1 MSPYILRRIDL
12 AAVRAAA
19 GSVPDPEICRSL
31 AEMDLLDEVEHVGGG
46 EVVVRYHLTSPLCPS
61 PFAVQIGREVRRR
74 VEAVRGVRRCRVHI
88 QDHFIAAEI
97 AQAVNEDSS
106 GAGAAISQVVA
117 ALAGRREFALL
128 SQPSVARLVRL
139 LARRCRSPE
148 AVIRAAVSTLDRF
161 RVEAA
166 SGRLSPVL
174 AAARDDPMAAE
185 DRLHQWVT
193 RDPAVT
199 DSQAAALGFG
209 PKLWLRANGVRVPW
223 RPLGGA
229 TARTRNAAR
238 GDRPR
243 ALDEATRPLLLAL
256 AGSGMSAGEL
266 LTLRVGDAGSMD
278 EDGALLPDLDAEPL
292 AVRYQADGGGT
303 PRLAF
308 LSYEARAAVQTA
320 LGGRSGA
327 GQEPSARLIGGPPAA
342 ELLERARTR
351 HEQLI
356 AAGNDVN
363 VATCRATGDFFRAWG
378 LPGSRFSAQ
387 RPTPEGQR

>member
-1 MSPYILRRIDL
+1 VSPSTLQRIDL

-19 GSVPDPEICRSL
+19 GSVADPEIRRSL
-31 AEMDLLDEVEHVGGG
+31 AEMELLDAVEHVGDG

-74 VEAVRGVRRCRVHI
+74 VEAVRGVKRCRVDI

-97 AQAVNEDSS
+97 AEAVNDNSS

-139 LARRCRSPE
+139 LARRCASPE
-148 AVIRAAVSTLDRF
+148 PVIRAAVSTLDRF
-161 RVEAA
+161 RLEAA
-166 SGRLSPVL
+166 SGRLSPFL
-174 AAARDDPMAAE
+174 AAARHDPMAAE
-185 DRLHQWVT
+185 DRLRQWVT

-199 DSQAAALGFG
+199 DTQAGALAFG
-209 PKLWLRANGVRVPW
+209 PKLWLRANGVPVPW

-229 TARTRNAAR
+229 PAPTRNAAH

-243 ALDEATRPLLLAL
+243 VLDKAARPLLLAL

-266 LTLRVGDAGSMD
+266 LTLRVRDAGSMD
-278 EDGALLPDLDAEPL
+278 EDGGLQPDLDAEPL
-292 AVRYQADGGGT
+292 AVRYQVDGERT

-308 LSYEARAAVQTA
+308 LSYEARASVQAA
-320 LGGRSGA
+320 LSDRGGA
-327 GQEPSARLIGGPPAA
+327 GQEPSARLIGGQPAEA
-342 ELLERARTR
+342 LLERARTR

-363 VATCRATGDFFRAWG
+363 VATCRATGEFFRAWG
-378 LPGSRFSAQ
+378 LPGSRFSQQ
-387 RPTPEGQR
+387 RPTSEGQR

>member
-1 MSPYILRRIDL
+1 VSPFTLRSIDL

-19 GSVPDPEICRSL
+19 GGVSDPEIRRSL
-31 AEMDLLDEVEHVGGG
+31 ADMELLDAVEHVGGG
-46 EVVVRYHLTSPLCPS
+46 EVVVHYHLTSPLCPS

-106 GAGAAISQVVA
+106 GAGAAISQVVG

-148 AVIRAAVSTLDRF
+148 PVIRAAVSTLDRF
-161 RVEAA
+161 RLAEA
-166 SGRLSPVL
+166 SGRLSPFL
-174 AAARDDPMAAE
+174 AAARDDPTAAE
-185 DRLHQWVT
+185 DRLRDWVT

-199 DSQAAALGFG
+199 DSQAAALAFG
-209 PKLWLRANGVRVPW
+209 PKLWLRANGVPVRW

-229 TARTRNAAR
+229 PARTRNAAR
-238 GDRPR
+238 GDRPQ
-243 ALDEATRPLLLAL
+243 ALDEAARPLLLAM
-256 AGSGMSAGEL
+256 AGSGMSPGEL
-266 LTLRVGDAGSMD
+266 LTLQVGDAGSMD
-278 EDGALLPDLDAEPL
+278 ENGGLQPDLDAEPL
-292 AVRYQADGGGT
+292 AVRYQADDGLT

-308 LSYEARAAVQTA
+308 LSYEARAAVHAA
-320 LGGRSGA
+320 LSDRGDA

-342 ELLERARTR
+342 ALLERARTR
-351 HEQLI
+351 HDQLI
-356 AAGNDVN
+356 ATGNDVN
-363 VATCRATGDFFRAWG
+363 VATCRATGEFFRAWG
-378 LPGSRFSAQ
+378 APGSRFTLPPPALDGL
-387 RPTPEGQR
+387 R

>member
-1 MSPYILRRIDL
+1 VSPLTLQGIDL

-19 GSVPDPEICRSL
+19 GSVADPEIRRSL
-31 AEMDLLDEVEHVGGG
+31 ADMELLDAVEHVGGG

-74 VEAVRGVRRCRVHI
+74 VEAVRGVKRCRVDI

-97 AQAVNEDSS
+97 ADAVNEDSS

-148 AVIRAAVSTLDRF
+148 PVIRAAVSTLDRF

-166 SGRLSPVL
+166 ASRLSPVL
-174 AAARDDPMAAE
+174 AVARNDPRAAE
-185 DRLHQWVT
+185 DRLREWVT

-199 DSQAAALGFG
+199 DSQAAALAFG
-209 PKLWLRANGVRVPW
+209 PKLWLRANGVPVRW

-229 TARTRNAAR
+229 PAPTRNAAR

-243 ALDEATRPLLLAL
+243 ALDEAARPLLLAL
-256 AGSGMSAGEL
+256 AGSGMSADEL
-266 LTLRVGDAGSMD
+266 LTVRVGDAGSMD
-278 EDGALLPDLDAEPL
+278 EEGGVQPDLSAEPL
-292 AVRYQADGGGT
+292 AIRYKPDDGRT

-308 LSYEARAAVQTA
+308 LSYEARAAVHAA
-320 LGGRSGA
+320 LSDRDGA
-327 GQEPSARLIGGPPAA
+327 DQDPSARLIGGLPAA
-342 ELLERARTR
+342 ALLERARTR
-351 HEQLI
+351 HQQLI

-363 VATCRATGDFFRAWG
+363 VATCRATGEFFRVWG
-378 LPGSRFSAQ
+378 EPGSRFSQQRPAEAQ
-387 RPTPEGQR
+387 R

>member
-1 MSPYILRRIDL
+1 VSPDSLQSIDL

-19 GSVPDPEICRSL
+19 GSVSDPEIRRSL
-31 AEMDLLDEVEHVGGG
+31 AEMELLDEVELVGGG
-46 EVVVRYHLTSPLCPS
+46 DVVVRYHLTSPLCPS

-74 VEAVRGVRRCRVHI
+74 VEAVRGVRRCRVLI
-88 QDHFIAAEI
+88 QDHFVAAEI

-106 GAGAAISQVVA
+106 GAGAAISRVVA

-148 AVIRAAVSTLDRF
+148 PVIRAAVSTLDRF
-161 RVEAA
+161 RAEAA

-174 AAARDDPMAAE
+174 AAARDDPTAAE
-185 DRLHQWVT
+185 DRLRQWVT

-199 DSQAAALGFG
+199 DSQAAALAFG
-209 PKLWLRANGVRVPW
+209 PKLWLRANGVPVRW

-229 TARTRNAAR
+229 PARTRNAAR

-243 ALDEATRPLLLAL
+243 ALDEAARPLLLAL

-266 LTLRVGDAGSMD
+266 LTLQVGDAGSMD
-278 EDGALLPDLDAEPL
+278 EDGGLQPDLDAEPL
-292 AVRYQADGGGT
+292 AVRYQADAGRTLG
-303 PRLAF
+303 LAF
-308 LSYEARAAVQTA
+308 LSYEARAAVRAA
-320 LGGRSGA
+320 LSERGVG
-327 GQEPSARLIGGPPAA
+327 GQEPSARLIGGAPAA
-342 ELLERARTR
+342 ALLHRARTR

-363 VATCRATGDFFRAWG
+363 VATCRATGEFFRAWG
-378 LPGSRFSAQ
+378 LPGSRFSQQ

>member
-1 MSPYILRRIDL
+1 VSPDSLQSIDL

-19 GSVPDPEICRSL
+19 GSVSDPEIRRSL
-31 AEMDLLDEVEHVGGG
+31 AEMELLDEVELVGGG
-46 EVVVRYHLTSPLCPS
+46 DVVVRYHLTSPLCPS

-74 VEAVRGVRRCRVHI
+74 VEAVSGVRRCRVHI

-106 GAGAAISQVVA
+106 GAGAAISRVVA

-148 AVIRAAVSTLDRF
+148 PVIRAAVSTLDRF
-161 RVEAA
+161 RAEAA
-166 SGRLSPVL
+166 SGRLSPAL
-174 AAARDDPMAAE
+174 AAARDDPTAAE
-185 DRLHQWVT
+185 DRLRQWVT

-199 DSQAAALGFG
+199 DSQAAALAFG
-209 PKLWLRANGVRVPW
+209 PKLWLRANGVPVRW

-229 TARTRNAAR
+229 PARTRNAAR

-243 ALDEATRPLLLAL
+243 ALDEAARPLLLAM

-266 LTLRVGDAGSMD
+266 LTLQVGDAGSMD
-278 EDGALLPDLDAEPL
+278 EDGELQPDLDAEPL
-292 AVRYQADGGGT
+292 AVRYQADGDRT

-308 LSYEARAAVQTA
+308 LSYEARAAVQAA
-320 LGGRSGA
+320 LSDRGGAS
-327 GQEPSARLIGGPPAA
+327 QKPSARLIGGPPAA
-342 ELLERARTR
+342 ALLERARTR

-363 VATCRATGDFFRAWG
+363 VATCRATGEFFRAWG
-378 LPGSRFSAQ
+378 LPGSRFCQQ
-387 RPTPEGQR
+387 RPTSEGQR

>member
-1 MSPYILRRIDL
+1 VSPDTLQRIDL
-12 AAVRAAA
+12 GAVRAAA
-19 GSVPDPEICRSL
+19 GSVPDPEIRRSL
-31 AEMDLLDEVEHVGGG
+31 AEMELLDEVEHVGGG
-46 EVVVRYHLTSPLCPS
+46 EVVVSYHLTSPLCPS

-74 VEAVRGVRRCRVHI
+74 VEAVSGVRRCRVHI

-97 AQAVNEDSS
+97 AEAVNDESS
-106 GAGAAISQVVA
+106 GTGAAISQVVA

-148 AVIRAAVSTLDRF
+148 PVIRAAVSTLDRF
-161 RVEAA
+161 RAEAA

-174 AAARDDPMAAE
+174 AAARDDPTAAE
-185 DRLHQWVT
+185 ERLRQWVT

-199 DSQAAALGFG
+199 DSQAAALAFG
-209 PKLWLRANGVRVPW
+209 PKLWMRANGVPIRW
-223 RPLGGA
+223 RPLGGMA
-229 TARTRNAAR
+229 APTRNAAR

-243 ALDEATRPLLLAL
+243 ARDDAARPLLLAL

-266 LTLRVGDAGSMD
+266 LTLQVGDAGSMD
-278 EDGALLPDLDAEPL
+278 EDGGLLPDLDAEPL
-292 AVRYQADGGGT
+292 AVRYQADGDRT

-308 LSYEARAAVQTA
+308 LSYEARAAVQAA
-320 LGGRSGA
+320 LSDRGGA
-327 GQEPSARLIGGPPAA
+327 GQKPSARLIGGPPAA
-342 ELLERARTR
+342 ALLERARTR

-363 VATCRATGDFFRAWG
+363 VATCRATGEFFRVWG
-378 LPGSRFSAQ
+378 LPGSRFCEQ
-387 RPTPEGQR
+387 RPTSEGQS

>member
-1 MSPYILRRIDL
+1 MSPFTPQRIDL

-19 GSVPDPEICRSL
+19 GSVSDPEIRRSL
-31 AEMDLLDEVEHVGGG
+31 VEMELLDAVEHVGGG

-74 VEAVRGVRRCRVHI
+74 VEAVRGVKRCRVDI

-97 AQAVNEDSS
+97 AEAVNDDSS

-148 AVIRAAVSTLDRF
+148 PVIRAAVSTLDRF

-166 SGRLSPVL
+166 SARLSPVL
-174 AAARDDPMAAE
+174 AAARNDPRAAE
-185 DRLHQWVT
+185 DRIREWVT

-199 DSQAAALGFG
+199 DSQAAALAFG
-209 PKLWLRANGVRVPW
+209 PKLWLRANGVPVPW
-223 RPLGGA
+223 RSLGGA
-229 TARTRNAAR
+229 PAPTRNAAR
-238 GDRPR
+238 GDRPH

-256 AGSGMSAGEL
+256 AGTGMSADEL

-278 EDGALLPDLDAEPL
+278 EDGSVQPDLDADPL
-292 AVRYQADGGGT
+292 AVGYHAEGDR

-308 LSYEARAAVQTA
+308 LSYEARAAVLTV
-320 LGGRSGA
+320 LSDRVDA
-327 GQEPSARLIGGPPAA
+327 GHDPSARLIGGPPAA
-342 ELLERARTR
+342 ALLERAGTR
-351 HEQLI
+351 HQQLI

-363 VATCRATGDFFRAWG
+363 VATCRATGEFFRAWG
-378 LPGSRFSAQ
+378 EPGSRFSQQRPASEAQ
-387 RPTPEGQR
+387 R